1 MTDFYLAER
10 VMQLRVEEEHR
21 RATSRRLQKLV
32 GTGRTSWLAR
42 QRCSILSR
50 FGEVLVWCGQ
60 RLLRLVLQPPPGIQ
74 GSEGRQA

>member
-32 GTGRTSWLAR
+32 GTGSRNWLAR
-42 QRCSILSR
+42 QRCCILSR
-50 FGEVLVWCGQ
+50 FGDVLVRCGRQ
-60 RLLRLVLQPPPGIQ
+60 LLRLVLQPPPGCQ
-74 GSEGRQA
+74 GPEGRRA